1 MGVIDRIFAQARATP
16 DKIAL
21 VHDGEAM
28 SYAAFVARITAVRQ
42 FAEAAG
48 VDRDRVAVLCAGDLA
63 RSWIFG
69 LALRSLG
76 MTTISVHRTDDLAAL
91 ALPLLMVVGATADPG
106 PDFDAAVAAI
116 GAPTLTVPADLTGDE
131 ASAETPSGAGGGHI
145 LLTSGTTG
153 AHKKVLYAESSEADA
168 AALRADLYGFDAA
181 TVINV
186 FNFGGWTAVGYLYP
200 VSVWWRGGTVVVD
213 QRADAYRSLSAPG
226 LTHILTTP
234 ALLADLLRAPP
245 EVSLRQPGAMLTCT
259 GGPLSPALWRAA
271 RERVTLDVRTGI
283 GSTEV
288 GATALTPIL
297 TEDDLPWHRI
307 APAQE
312 LQVVGED
319 GRPAPVGEMGTVRI
333 RQTLIHGYLG
343 DPEASAAFFGD
354 GYFYPGDLAVAREDG
369 RVALRGRVT
378 DVINVMGSKI
388 GVLPLESALQ
398 DRLGASAVCILS
410 VPGPDGEAVHVA
422 IQPERVIG
430 MAELR
435 EALSAVLPGVAQAQ
449 AHKVEAMPRNHM
461 GKIDRMALRALL
473 FPPDAGAPGGGGEQ
487 ARNKP
492 GPNQ

>member
-1 MGVIDRIFAQARATP
+1 MGVIDRIFAQARDTP
-16 DKIAL
+16 NKTAM

-28 SYAAFVARITAVRQ
+28 SYAVFMARIMAVRR

-48 VDRDRVAVLCAGDLA
+48 VERDRVAVLCIGDIGRA
-63 RSWIFG
+63 WIVG

-76 MTTISVHRTDDLAAL
+76 ITTLSIRTTDDLAAL
-91 ALPLLMVVGATADPG
+91 ALPSLMLVGASVEATPAL
-106 PDFDAAVAAI
+106 DAAAATI
-116 GAPTLTVPADLTGDE
+116 GASMLVVPADLMGDE
-131 ASAETPSGAGGGHI
+131 RAAETPAGGGGHI

-153 AHKKVLYAESSEADA
+153 AHKKVLYAEASEADA
-168 AALRADLYGFDAA
+168 AALRADLYGFDAE

-186 FNFGGWTAVGYLYP
+186 FSFGGWTAVGYLYP

-234 ALLADLLRAPP
+234 ALLAELLKAPP
-245 EVSLRQPGAMLTCT
+245 EASLRQPGAMLTCT

-297 TEDDLPWHRI
+297 SEDDLPWHRI

-319 GRPAPVGEMGTVRI
+319 GKPVPVGEMGAVRI
-333 RQTLIHGYLG
+333 RQSLIHGYLG
-343 DPEASAAFFGD
+343 DPEASAAFFRD
-354 GYFYPGDLAVAREDG
+354 GYFYPGDLAVARKDG
-369 RVALRGRVT
+369 RIALRGRVT
-378 DVINVMGSKI
+378 DVINVMGNKI
-388 GVLPLESALQ
+388 GVLPLESDLQ
-398 DRLGASAVCILS
+398 DRLGAASVCILS
-410 VPGPDGEAVHVA
+410 IPGPDGEAVHVA

-435 EALSAVLPGVAQAQ
+435 EALSAVLPGLTHAQ

-461 GKIDRMALRALL
+461 GKIDRAALRLLL
-473 FPPDAGAPGGGGEQ
+473 FPSEGA
-487 ARNKP
+487 R
-492 GPNQ
+492 